1 MPRYA
6 VFFLK
11 GQKACFLAKA
21 GKWGHIEAIKS
32 SQMVVGNRNVM
43 AADIHLSFHPSD
55 KTWQPRQT
63 QQSKGQRR
71 PLDKRMYNHH
81 DGRHT
86 FVILAYGM
94 PLAILTAEGSLYSCP
109 DGRHT
114 GICTV
119 RIQDVLPPTVV
130 ITTVKMSQ
138 EGGMTYVPGLD
149 VLIETKF

>member
-1 MPRYA
+1 MY
-6 VFFLK
+6 
-11 GQKACFLAKA
+11 
-21 GKWGHIEAIKS
+21 I
-32 SQMVVGNRNVM
+32 
-43 AADIHLSFHPSD
+43 SFIIPPSD

-71 PLDKRMYNHH
+71 PLDKGMYNHH

-86 FVILAYGM
+86 FVIPAYRMPSAEGNLYSCPDGRHTFVIPASGM

-109 DGRHT
+109 DARHT

-119 RIQDVLPPTVV
+119 RIQDVLPPMVV